1 MTTRS
6 KRAESRATIGQRP
19 MFLGRRIQSA
29 GTECVRLQLSK
40 PARFAPGERAL
51 YPMTEGKS

>member
-29 GTECVRLQLSK
+29 GTECVRPQLAK
-40 PARFAPGERAL
+40 PARIPLGDRPA
-51 YPMTEGKS
+51 YPSDEGQT

>member
-29 GTECVRLQLSK
+29 GTECFRPQLAK
-40 PARFAPGERAL
+40 PARIPLGDRPA
-51 YPMTEGKS
+51 YPSDEGQT